1 MLFLVGCSAVEVWG
15 MEESRGYC
23 RIIFLLSSIF
33 QILILSGLTLNS
45 SIEAGISE
53 RWFPWP
59 LRENLEEKKTE
70 SSFKNAELSGCAF

>member
-1 MLFLVGCSAVEVWG
+1 

-53 RWFPWP
+53 R
-59 LRENLEEKKTE
+59 
-70 SSFKNAELSGCAF
+70 